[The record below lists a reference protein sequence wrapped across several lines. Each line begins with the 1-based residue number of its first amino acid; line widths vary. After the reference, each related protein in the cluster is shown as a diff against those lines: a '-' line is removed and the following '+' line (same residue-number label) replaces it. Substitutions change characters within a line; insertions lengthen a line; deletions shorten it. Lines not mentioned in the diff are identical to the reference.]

1 MDSYHVD
8 VLVTLVLVEE
18 DYQKV
23 MFTSMDCWS
32 VVIAGMELITERITK
47 NVKIGSMIET
57 QLLFATSWDSK
68 VGKLLFLAGN

>member
-1 MDSYHVD
+1 MGSYHVD
-8 VLVTLVLVEE
+8 VLATLVLVEE
-18 DYQKV
+18 DYQKE

-47 NVKIGSMIET
+47 NVIIGKMIKT

-68 VGKLLFLAGN
+68 VDKWHFLAGN